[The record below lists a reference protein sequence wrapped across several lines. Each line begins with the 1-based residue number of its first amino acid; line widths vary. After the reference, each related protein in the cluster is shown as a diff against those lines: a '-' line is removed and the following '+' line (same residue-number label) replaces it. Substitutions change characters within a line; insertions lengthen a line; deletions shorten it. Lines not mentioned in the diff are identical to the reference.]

1 MAKKI
6 DKQQIIDQYT
16 ISGLWVTM
24 AGFIVLNFVKELIN
38 QNFLVHLY
46 VDSLIAVVALFVTI
60 HNLKRQYNLLNNKK
74 AFIIQVVALVS
85 GLFVVV
91 MTCKSPFD
99 VSFLILV
106 IGMITSKKIMIQEV
120 NKK

>member
-24 AGFIVLNFVKELIN
+24 AGFIVLSFLKELIT
-38 QNFLVHLY
+38 QNYLVHLY
-46 VDSLIAVVALFVTI
+46 VDSLIAIVALFVTI
-60 HNLKRQYNLLNNKK
+60 HNLKRQYTLLTDKK
-74 AFIIQVVALVS
+74 PFVVQIVALLF

-91 MTCKSPFD
+91 MTANSPFD

-106 IGMITSKKIMIQEV
+106 VGMITSKKMIIKEL

>member
-24 AGFIVLNFVKELIN
+24 AGFIVLSFVKELIT
-38 QNFLVHLY
+38 QNYLVHLY
-46 VDSLIAVVALFVTI
+46 IDSLIAVVALFVTI
-60 HNLKRQYNLLNNKK
+60 HNLKRQYTLLTDKK
-74 AFIIQVVALVS
+74 PFIVQIVALLF

-91 MTCKSPFD
+91 MTANSPFD

-106 IGMITSKKIMIQEV
+106 IGMITSKKMMIKEL

>member
-24 AGFIVLNFVKELIN
+24 SGFIVLNFIKELIN
-38 QNFLVHLY
+38 QNFLIHLY
-46 VDSLIAVVALFVTI
+46 VDSLIAIIALFVTI
-60 HNLKRQYNLLNNKK
+60 HNLKRQYSLLKDKK
-74 AFIIQVVALVS
+74 PFIVQVVALVF

-91 MTCKSPFD
+91 LTCKSPFD

-106 IGMITSKKIMIQEV
+106 IGMITSKKMMITEL
-120 NKK
+120 NK